1 MNKIWQFIKDHPRDV
16 IIGAIIVLLFVCGV
30 PLLINWAFS
39 EPAWFDC
46 FAVDWEAK
54 DALAYYG
61 SALGFIGTVVLGA
74 ITVYQTRK
82 AHKQTEK
89 ANTQTEKANQ
99 LAEEAL
105 AQTQRANELAAK
117 MQKLEEAR
125 FLSMVSIEN
134 VRFRT
139 VKLADVSVQK
149 TPFMFPH
156 TQKTSLVDFTN
167 GSNPAECFV
176 IDTIIQNSS
185 DFHIGTLSAV
195 ANYLGSTWSIAPKRN
210 GIAPKGQMSARI
222 LIPCTNRKHTGEYRL
237 QIHLYFT
244 NVFEYT
250 THLTLAIKDIT
261 NADGKY
267 SYNYDIEKETQEIL

>member
-1 MNKIWQFIKDHPRDV
+1 MNKIWQFIKGHPRDV
-16 IIGAIIVLLFVCGV
+16 IVGAIIVLLAVCGV

-46 FAVDWEAK
+46 FAVDWNVE
-54 DALAYYG
+54 DALSYYG

-74 ITVYQTRK
+74 ITVYQTK
-82 AHKQTEK
+82 EAHKQTEK

-125 FLSMVSIEN
+125 FLSMVSVEN
-134 VRFRT
+134 VRFKI
-139 VKLADVSVQK
+139 VKSAETSDSK
-149 TPFMFPH
+149 TPFMFSH
-156 TQKTSLVDFTN
+156 TSKTCLIDFAD
-167 GSNPAECFV
+167 GLKHSEYCV
-176 IDTIIQNSS
+176 IDTIMKNSS

-195 ANYLGSTWSIAPKRN
+195 ATYLGSTWTIAPKRN
-210 GIAPKGQMSARI
+210 GVAPNGQMNARI
-222 LIPCTNRKHTGEYRL
+222 LIPYIKRKPVGEYHLR
-237 QIHLYFT
+237 IHLYFT
-244 NVFEYT
+244 NIFGYT

-261 NADGKY
+261 NADGKN
-267 SYNYDIEKETQEIL
+267 SYNYDIEKETQKIL

>member
-1 MNKIWQFIKDHPRDV
+1 MNKIWQLIKDHPRDV
-16 IIGAIIVLLFVCGV
+16 IIGAIIVLLAVCGV

-39 EPAWFDC
+39 EPAWLDC

-82 AHKQTEK
+82 AHEQTEK

-139 VKLADVSVQK
+139 IKLADVSVQK

-156 TQKTSLVDFTN
+156 TQKPLSLTSLMV
-167 GSNPAECFV
+167 
-176 IDTIIQNSS
+176 
-185 DFHIGTLSAV
+185 
-195 ANYLGSTWSIAPKRN
+195 
-210 GIAPKGQMSARI
+210 
-222 LIPCTNRKHTGEYRL
+222 LIPPNALLLIQSYRIRVISILEHFPLL
-237 QIHLYFT
+237 QIILVALGALPQNGMVLHR
-244 NVFEYT
+244 
-250 THLTLAIKDIT
+250 KDRRVP
-261 NADGKY
+261 AF
-267 SYNYDIEKETQEIL
+267 